1 MLLIDAHVHIYDC
14 YDLDKYF
21 NSAYSNFKS
30 AAENLGHADDFTGI
44 LLLAESSKDIW
55 FQHLW
60 NYANG
65 IELPDGRTSR
75 NWNFYHTAENCSL
88 KATSGKSKSLI
99 LIAGRQ
105 IVSSEGLE
113 ALAIGTTNT
122 FEDGETIYDIIEKI
136 NENDSLPI
144 LPWGVGKW
152 FGNRGKIVEDIIN
165 IYYTSIYLGDNKNR
179 PYFWPEPRL
188 FRLAKQRGISIFP
201 GSDPLPFA
209 GEHCK
214 VGSFGFSLNARLL
227 DERPT
232 IALKDWILN
241 PTMQFQPY
249 GKLEHVFPFFKNQ
262 IALRFSS

>member
-14 YDLDKYF
+14 FDLEKYF
-21 NSAYSNFKS
+21 DSAYSNFKF
-30 AAENLGHADDFTGI
+30 AAEKLGHADDFTGI
-44 LLLAESSKDIW
+44 LLLAESSKDKW

-60 NYANG
+60 NHADG

-75 NWNFYHTAENCSL
+75 NWKFYHTDENCSL
-88 KATSGKSKSLI
+88 KARSGESKSLI

-105 IVSSEGLE
+105 VVSSEGLE

-122 FEDGETIYDIIEKI
+122 FEDGETIYDVIEKI
-136 NENDSLPI
+136 NDNDSLPI

-152 FGNRGKIVEDIIN
+152 FGNRGRIVADIIDAN
-165 IYYTSIYLGDNKNR
+165 RASVHLGDNKNR
-179 PYFWPEPRL
+179 PIFWPEPRL
-188 FRLAKQRGISIFP
+188 FRFAKLRGIGIFP

-214 VGSFGFSLNARLL
+214 VGSFGFSLNARLF

-241 PTMQFQPY
+241 QTIQYQPY
-249 GKLEHVFPFFKNQ
+249 GHLERVFPFFKNQ
-262 IALRFSS
+262 IALRFNS